1 MSKTSYLQIT
11 EELTDAYYDGLQSAD
26 RFSIPRIRVKNLIL
40 SRKKAENVKARGYLS
55 ACSVIW
61 RAFTDQQKADWKD
74 ADAHP
79 RQHGWRTF
87 IGDQCK
93 RIKYGIPGQATPTIL
108 HQDMVGKIL
117 IKEPA
122 EEIKISQPHPHHY
135 WISKKVTGKKGMY
148 EPVEIEETLALPL
161 KLTISYKSDL
171 ISTGAGSFVKF
182 YALVRHLYQGQN
194 LDHSE
199 EISMDLSHA
208 WETKETTVSS
218 LIGDVVFYNL
228 YIHLYK
234 VRGTLLFDNVK
245 VEHSGS
251 NWARDTYCKNIDQ
264 SFSRYF
270 YQVPKHWAVVTMPEG
285 ADYDSVYP
293 T

>member
-1 MSKTSYLQIT
+1 MSKTSYLQVT

-26 RFSIPRIRVKNLIL
+26 RFAIPRIRVKNLIL

-55 ACSVIW
+55 ACSVLW
-61 RAFTDQQKADWKD
+61 KAFTDQQKADWKD
-74 ADAHP
+74 VDAHP

-93 RIKYGIPGQATPTIL
+93 RIKYGIEGIATPSEY

-117 IKEPA
+117 IQEPA
-122 EEIKISQPHPHHY
+122 EEIKIAQPHPYHY
-135 WISKKVTGKKGMY
+135 WISKKVKGKKGMY
-148 EPVEIEETLALPL
+148 EPIEITETLALPL
-161 KLTISYKSDL
+161 TLKISYKSDL
-171 ISTGAGSFVKF
+171 VSTGAGSFAKI
-182 YALVRHLYQGQN
+182 YASVRHLYQGKN
-194 LDHSE
+194 LDHDE

-208 WETKETTVSS
+208 WETKETTISS

-270 YQVPKHWAVVTMPEG
+270 YQVPKHWAVVTMPAG
-285 ADYDSVYP
+285 ADYDSIYP